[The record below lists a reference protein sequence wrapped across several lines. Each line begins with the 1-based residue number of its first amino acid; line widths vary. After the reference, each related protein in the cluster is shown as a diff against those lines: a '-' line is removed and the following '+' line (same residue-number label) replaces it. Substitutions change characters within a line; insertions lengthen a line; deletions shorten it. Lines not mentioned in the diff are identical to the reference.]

1 MTSGSTDTTSS
12 AALQALP
19 APTRQILFGRLTA
32 TDMAAAAVRRLR
44 AAIGMGLLADGER
57 LPREADLAVQL
68 GITSF
73 SLREAL
79 RELRNQGLL
88 VTRAGKHGGSFVT
101 TPADAEEF
109 ERTELV
115 RLSSSELRDLGDWRQ
130 MLASQSA
137 SLACLRATRFN
148 HARLEA
154 YARQGGEAQTNQQAR
169 RAHGRFH
176 VELASAAQSMRMTR
190 AEFGVHEEIDWLFA
204 LALATEAQR
213 ELSSRRLLSIT
224 DAVRA
229 HDVAQARLAADRH
242 SFELVGELARL
253 RLEIMASRRERH
265 DDARG
270 ESLEGEIT
278 TFGSTLLEQ
287 LTSLAAQVAPLFREQ
302 VNEPELRKG
311 VALAILRQITDLPPS
326 VDEISVLADTGVV
339 PGHRYWTEAWRRTEL
354 GPRQDGSHVMDPER
368 EDFYDYETH
377 EFIAEPRRTR
387 QPCATGPYV
396 DYGGADDYII
406 TVSAP
411 ITLDTQFYGIAAVDF
426 LVADL
431 EHLLAPWLAAA
442 ETVCVLLNADNRVIV
457 SNSAGYRAGDI
468 VADADGFAQVAIPT
482 FGWSLL
488 VATPPSPAADDPS
501 STARGCR

>member
-1 MTSGSTDTTSS
+1 MTSGSADTASG
-12 AALQALP
+12 AASQALP
-19 APTRQILFGRLTA
+19 APARQILFGRLTA

-57 LPREADLAVQL
+57 LPREVDLAAQL

-148 HARLEA
+148 HARLET
-154 YARQGGEAQTNQQAR
+154 YARQVGEAQTNQQAR

-204 LALATEAQR
+204 LALTTEVQR
-213 ELSSRRLLSIT
+213 ELSSRRLRSVA

-229 HDVAQARLAADRH
+229 HDVQGARLAAERH
-242 SFELVGELARL
+242 SFELVGELTRL
-253 RLEIMASRRERH
+253 RLEIMASRRGH
-265 DDARG
+265 DDPVDT
-270 ESLEGEIT
+270 SLETEIGAFT
-278 TFGSTLLEQ
+278 SSVVEQ
-287 LTSLAAQVAPLFREQ
+287 LTSLAAQVAPLFRTQ
-302 VNEPELRKG
+302 LTEPELRKA
-311 VALAILRQITDLPPS
+311 VALAVLQRITDLPPH

-354 GPRQDGSHVMDPER
+354 GPRQDSSHVMDPER

-377 EFIAEPRRTR
+377 EFIAEPRRIR
-387 QPCATGPYV
+387 QPWATGPYV

-411 ITLDTQFYGIAAVDF
+411 ITLDAQFYGIAAVDF

-442 ETVCVLLNADNRVIV
+442 PTVCVLVNADDRVVV
-457 SNSAGYRAGDI
+457 SNSAGHRAGNI
-468 VADADGFAQVAIPT
+468 VADHCGVDRVVLPT

-488 VATPPSPAADDPS
+488 VGTAAGAATDGAPAALGS
-501 STARGCR
+501 GV